1 MAVVTRM
8 SLPQLR
14 TRHDMLGTDVSAT
27 VYSRFVT
34 IAVLKSRHQTP
45 VVKKNLNP
53 VFASKDATFDFPLY
67 ASLADK
73 LGAIELVVWDKDR
86 FTKAD
91 YLGEVALALDDW
103 FVDRNSPDG
112 EVRAYGFEEDGNNV
126 RRAVL
131 RLYAL

>member
-1 MAVVTRM
+1 MEVVTRT
-8 SLPQLR
+8 SLPPLR
-14 TRHDMLGTDVSAT
+14 TCRYKLGTDVAGA
-27 VYSRFVT
+27 VLSRFVT
-34 IAVLKSRHQTP
+34 VAVLKSRHQTQ

-103 FVDRNSPDG
+103 FVDRNSSDG
-112 EVRAYGFEEDGNNV
+112 EVRAYGFDEDGNKV
-126 RRAVL
+126 CRAL
-131 RLYAL
+131 IN